1 MSKLNCRK
9 ALDNILS
16 YAPAKTLQQIQQ
28 ELGLN
33 NILRLS
39 ANENTM
45 GPSPL
50 ALKAIEEGLK
60 GVYLYPDGQCTELR
74 KKLAYTYSFDEEQL
88 IFGNGSFELINLVA
102 EGFINPGDESII
114 PIPTF
119 GWYKVVT
126 LAMDGIPVEIPL
138 KNHAIDLNEVKNTI
152 SSKTK
157 VIWLCNPNN
166 PTGTIFGREDLINF
180 LDSIP
185 KDILVVLDEAY
196 YEFVTNEQYP
206 QTASL
211 VDSYTNIIVLR
222 TFSKVYGL
230 AALRVGY
237 GIANKNLINEL
248 NKIRLPINVNGLAQ
262 AAAAASLEDKNFKE
276 ACVINNNKGKEF
288 FYKEFD
294 EIGLEYIPTE
304 TNFIMVNV
312 EEDSTEISNKIL
324 QKGIAVRAGI
334 EYNMPTWL
342 RITIGKPKENQLL
355 IEELKVALKQ
365 VLNSCG
371 ESFTPYE
378 F

>member
-1 MSKLNCRK
+1 MSELSCRK

-16 YAPAKTLQQIQQ
+16 YAPAKTLQEIQQ
-28 ELGLN
+28 ELGLS

-74 KKLAYTYSFDEEQL
+74 KKLAYTYNLDEEKI

-126 LAMDGIPVEIPL
+126 LAMNGVPVEIPI
-138 KNHAIDLNEVKNTI
+138 KNHTIDLNEVKEKINDR
-152 SSKTK
+152 TK
-157 VIWLCNPNN
+157 IIWLCNPNN
-166 PTGTIFGREDLINF
+166 PTGTIFAREALINF

-185 KDILVVLDEAY
+185 KNILVVLDEAY
-196 YEFVTNEQYP
+196 YEFVTNEAYP

-211 VDSYTNIIVLR
+211 VDKYSNIIVLR

-230 AALRVGY
+230 AALRIGY
-237 GIANKNLINEL
+237 GIANKKLIGEL

-262 AAAAASLEDKNFKE
+262 AAAIASLEDQNHRE
-276 ACVINNNKGKEF
+276 ACVSNNNEGKEF

-294 EIGLEYIPTE
+294 EIGLEYISTE
-304 TNFIMVNV
+304 TNFVMVNV
-312 EEDSTEISNKIL
+312 YEDSTEISNKIL
-324 QKGIAVRAGI
+324 RKGIAVRAGI
-334 EYNMPTWL
+334 EYGMPTWL
-342 RITIGKPKENQLL
+342 RITIGKPRENQLL
-355 IEELKVALKQ
+355 IEELKVALKNFER
-365 VLNSCG
+365 VI
-371 ESFTPYE
+371 
-378 F
+378 